1 MRRRRLIVLVIAVV
15 AVVGAGVFATV
26 VANRVKGSAAQTSAA
41 YFTAWQRGDLRAMAT
56 LVYQPPADFVTRHR
70 SFSDDLH
77 VEDIQL
83 RPGTVKST
91 GETSAEVP
99 FTGSRTLSEFGA
111 WPFSGTLR
119 LAVRDRTWK
128 VLWAPET
135 LDPRLKDGG
144 TVRLAEFDGPAV
156 ELVTSE
162 GDKIPNDNYAES
174 YLAELK
180 PEFDEVGQ
188 GWALESALPG
198 QQARRLMTVEP
209 KVSLERTTL
218 SRSVQAAAA
227 RALDGVRDASIIAIR
242 PSTGEVLAVAD
253 RLEGN
258 YSAFRDFFPPGSTFK
273 TVTAA
278 ALLEAGLDPA
288 AEVDCPATYTV
299 PNFRP
304 IKNAGEQAHGRVTFA
319 DAFAYSCNTT
329 FVRETVGR
337 LSGDDLVETA
347 AKWGFNGADLAT
359 GLGGKCGRMDPPDGT
374 NELAV
379 DSFGQGSVEATP
391 LCMAMVAAAVQS
403 GTLRVPR
410 ILSKAAAERIDGPAA
425 KPVDLDEGTIAA
437 LREMM
442 AAVVDHGT
450 AAAAGLPAGV
460 SGKTGTAEAGG
471 GREHGWFIGYR
482 DDLAFSV
489 FVRNGG
495 SGRSAA
501 LPVAARFLNG
511 I

>member
-1 MRRRRLIVLVIAVV
+1 MV
-15 AVVGAGVFATV
+15 AST
-26 VANRVKGSAAQTSAA
+26 RVKGSAAQTSAA
-41 YFTAWQRGDLRAMAT
+41 YFAAWKRGDLQGMAA
-56 LVYQPPADFVTRHR
+56 LVYQPPADFIARHR
-70 SFSDDLH
+70 SFSEDLH

-83 RPGTVKST
+83 RPGAVKGT

-99 FTGSRTLSEFGA
+99 FTGSRRLSEFGA
-111 WPFSGTLR
+111 WPFSSTLR

-135 LDPRLKDGG
+135 LDPLLKDGG
-144 TVRLAEFDGPAV
+144 TVRLTEFDGPAV
-156 ELVTSE
+156 QLVTSE
-162 GDKIPNDNYAES
+162 GEKIPNDSYAES

-180 PEFDEVGQ
+180 PEFDEVGK
-188 GWALESALPG
+188 GWALEAALPG

-227 RALDGVRDASIIAIR
+227 RALDGVRNASIVAIR

-253 RLEGN
+253 RLEDN

-288 AEVDCPATYTV
+288 AEVDCPGTYTI
-299 PNFRP
+299 PNSRTV
-304 IKNAGEQAHGRVTFA
+304 KNAGEQGHDTVTFA

-329 FVRETVGR
+329 FVREAIDR
-337 LSGDDLVETA
+337 LSADNLVETA
-347 AKWGFNGADLAT
+347 AKWGFNGAELDT
-359 GLGGKCGRMDPPDGT
+359 GLGGHCGRLDPPDSVD
-374 NELAV
+374 ELAA

-391 LCMAMVAAAVQS
+391 LCMAMVAAAVES
-403 GTLRVPR
+403 GSLRVPR
-410 ILSKAAAERIDGPAA
+410 ILSKAAVERIDGPPA
-425 KPVDLDEGTIAA
+425 KPVELDEGTVTA
-437 LREMM
+437 LRDMM

-460 SGKTGTAEAGG
+460 SGKTGTAEAGTG
-471 GREHGWFIGYR
+471 EAAREHGWFIGYR

-489 FVRNGG
+489 FVRDGG

-511 I
+511 L